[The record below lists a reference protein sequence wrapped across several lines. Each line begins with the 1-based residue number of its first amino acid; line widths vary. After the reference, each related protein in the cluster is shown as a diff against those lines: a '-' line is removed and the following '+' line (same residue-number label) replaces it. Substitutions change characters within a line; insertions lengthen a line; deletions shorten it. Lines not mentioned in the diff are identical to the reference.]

1 MSIIRSPIAAVGG
14 APVPRGAG
22 LPVPKKG
29 KWCGSFGIGRPGVP
43 FSFLNLLINHAG
55 GVCGFINHAG
65 GVCGTNGRF
74 VPLGFPGV
82 LFLNLLINHAGGVCG
97 FIMKGNGCFPMKSGA
112 LPLTNGRFVPL
123 GFPGVPL
130 PIKGNGCFPMKSG
143 AFPLTNGLLV
153 KLGRPVVYFGPLVV
167 YRGLFV
173 YFGRWEAN
181 QACSSGNSHF
191 GRPVVK

>member
-1 MSIIRSPIAAVGG
+1 LVPLAGVPGRTVTPKMSIIRSPIAAVGG

-65 GVCGTNGRF
+65 GVCRTNGRF

-82 LFLNLLINHAGGVCG
+82 LFFNLLINHAGGVCG

-112 LPLTNGRFVPL
+112 FPLTNGRF
-123 GFPGVPL
+123 
-130 PIKGNGCFPMKSG
+130 
-143 AFPLTNGLLV
+143 V